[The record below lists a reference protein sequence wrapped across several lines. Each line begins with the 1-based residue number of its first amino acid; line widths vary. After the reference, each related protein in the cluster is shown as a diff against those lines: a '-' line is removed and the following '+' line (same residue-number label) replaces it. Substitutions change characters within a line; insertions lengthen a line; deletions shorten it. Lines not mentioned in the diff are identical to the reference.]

1 MNGGAGLRRT
11 SLRSTLF
18 TVNGAS
24 LDGRDDLAG
33 LRLGQL
39 VRLVV
44 DAVVFVA
51 VEPRL
56 ERRRILSSE
65 ARVEG
70 PVFFGAECL
79 ALALAVDDYPE
90 RHRLHAPG
98 ADSALD
104 LVPQQRAEL
113 VAHQPI
119 EHPARLVGVEQVVI
133 ELRGIGDR
141 LFDGGGRDFMQQD
154 AADLGLGLA
163 EMLGDMPR
171 DGLAFAVG
179 VAGEVDVFLALG
191 GALDLAE
198 NLLFALD
205 CDEIGR
211 KIVLDIDPELAF
223 RQVHDV
229 ADRGHDLV
237 VATEIALDSF
247 RLCGRFDNYEIFCHR
262 FRRLQASRT
271 SHAGFAPVK
280 IARCYRAYTL
290 PDLCKREKL
299 AGMLGDATFE
309 FQFQQ

>member
-18 TVNGAS
+18 DRERRL
-24 LDGRDDLAG
+24 LDGRDDLAR
-33 LRLGQL
+33 LRFGQL

-56 ERRRILSSE
+56 ERRRILSRE

-70 PVFFGAECL
+70 PVLFGAECL

-90 RHRLHAPG
+90 RNRLHPPG

-104 LVPQQRAEL
+104 LVPQQRAQL
-113 VAHQPI
+113 VPHQPVQ
-119 EHPARLVGVEQVVI
+119 HPARLVGVEQVAI
-133 ELRGIGDR
+133 EFRGIRDR
-141 LFDGGGRDFMQQD
+141 LFDGGGRDFMQQH

-171 DGLAFAVG
+171 DSLAFAVG
-179 VAGEVDVFLALG
+179 VAGEVDVILALR

-198 NLLFALD
+198 YLLFALD
-205 CDEIGR
+205 CDEIGSE
-211 KIVLDIDPELAF
+211 IVLDIDSQLAF
-223 RQVHDV
+223 GQVHDV

-237 VATEIALDSF
+237 VTTEVALDSF
-247 RLCGRFDNYEIFCHR
+247 RLCGRFDDYEIFCHR
-262 FRRLQASRT
+262 FRRLQSSRT
-271 SHAGFAPVK
+271 PRRFRASQNPRRF
-280 IARCYRAYTL
+280 RAYTL

-309 FQFQQ
+309 FEFQK